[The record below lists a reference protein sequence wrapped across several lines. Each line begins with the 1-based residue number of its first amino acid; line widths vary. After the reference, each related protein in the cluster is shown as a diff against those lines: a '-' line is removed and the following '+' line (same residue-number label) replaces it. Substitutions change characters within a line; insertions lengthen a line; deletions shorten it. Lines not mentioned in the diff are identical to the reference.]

1 MEDEVGLKKNTG
13 KFLLAGVVLVVIAA
27 LGLYWYFS
35 RENKNTR
42 VETTEEAV
50 EVLSQTPEV
59 QIETNPVK
67 KVPDINPVEKTN
79 PFKTNNPFK

>member
-1 MEDEVGLKKNTG
+1 MEDEAGLKKNTG
-13 KFLLAGVVLVVIAA
+13 KFLIAGGILVILVA

-50 EVLSQTPEV
+50 EVLSQTPET